1 MLLLLPLYHRE
12 EEDGDSRSQLDK
24 WSKVYYYY
32 YYYYYTTMGLFDS
45 VDSTQGLSFAFGL
58 APLNSASLESEEF
71 VPSSR
76 LSIFIYEEG
85 VINADG
91 QLKLYTEKDPIDCA
105 TEPSFSKDN
114 LFVKGLSKA
123 LPAAV
128 PVGGIVLWQKY
139 IDWLPEPL
147 TSLSR
152 FAPVPGGFVLC
163 DGSVYELPNG
173 KDWKVPRLSPPT
185 DSLEED
191 FDESS
196 LLYIQRL
203 PEGAKL
209 VLQGAKLVR
218 QINRRKDTN

>member
-1 MLLLLPLYHRE
+1 
-12 EEDGDSRSQLDK
+12 
-24 WSKVYYYY
+24 
-32 YYYYYTTMGLFDS
+32 MGLFDS

-76 LSIFIYEEG
+76 LSIFIDEEG
-85 VINADG
+85 VVNADG

-139 IDWLPEPL
+139 IDWLPEPF
-147 TSLSR
+147 TTLSK
-152 FAPVPGGFVLC
+152 FAPIPAGFVLC
-163 DGSVYELPNG
+163 DGSVYKLPNG
-173 KDWKVPRLSPPT
+173 KEWKVPPLSPPV
-185 DSLEED
+185 DSLSED
-191 FDESS
+191 FDEG
-196 LLYIQRL
+196 LLVYIQRL
-203 PEGAKL
+203 PEGAEL
-209 VLQGAKLVR
+209 VRQGTELVR